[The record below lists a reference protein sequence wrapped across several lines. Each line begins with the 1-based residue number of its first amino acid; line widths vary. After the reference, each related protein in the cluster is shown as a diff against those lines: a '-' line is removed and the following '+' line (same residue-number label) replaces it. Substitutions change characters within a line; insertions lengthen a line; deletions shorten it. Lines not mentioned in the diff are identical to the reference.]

1 MKSSLLRF
9 FFAPA
14 TALFAV
20 AVLTTIHAATPVAA
34 PAILRVGA
42 VAPDFVMKNLAG
54 ADVRLSDY
62 KDKVVVLDFW
72 ATWCG
77 PCIASFP
84 HTQALAAKYKD
95 QGVVVLAS
103 GTSDTIAKFR
113 EWIPA
118 NQPKYPD
125 LVFTWDPNER
135 DSATFAERASSK
147 LYGVTG
153 IPTQFVIGR
162 DGKIAGVIVGNGGA
176 TDPRTEAAL
185 AAAGIKVDAAIVAA
199 ADAKAK
205 ASAAAAAEKAKNP
218 PPPFRESYGKLKAGD
233 AIPDFAVIT
242 ADGKP
247 GKFSD
252 FAKGKTVIL
261 DFWATWCGPCLQAMP
276 HYQEISRRY
285 ADKNVVVL
293 GVCSF
298 DTREAYDKWVTANRE
313 KYTFPTVFDPI
324 GKPASGDR
332 AASAKTVMV
341 QLTQGVMSPLPTTLV
356 INAAG
361 KFVGMYAGYSPATE
375 QALANLLMI
384 AGIEIAPADQP
395 KRFYPAGSTV
405 KPVAPKT
412 Q

>member
-1 MKSSLLRF
+1 MKLLSVRTCAALF
-9 FFAPA
+9 AAALLTPAQAAAPA
-14 TALFAV
+14 T
-20 AVLTTIHAATPVAA
+20 
-34 PAILRVGA
+34 LRVGD

-84 HTQALAAKYKD
+84 HTQTLAAKYKD

-113 EWIPA
+113 AWIPV

-125 LVFTWDPNER
+125 LVFTWDANER

-185 AAAGIKVDAAIVAA
+185 ATAGIKVDPTIVAA

-205 ASAAAAAEKAKNP
+205 ASAAVAAEKAKNP

-242 ADGKP
+242 IRYTPKMKCVESKSLKLYLHSFRNTG
-247 GKFSD
+247 S
-252 FAKGKTVIL
+252 FAEAVTNRVL
-261 DFWATWCGPCLQAMP
+261 DDL
-276 HYQEISRRY
+276 
-285 ADKNVVVL
+285 V
-293 GVCSF
+293 
-298 DTREAYDKWVTANRE
+298 
-313 KYTFPTVFDPI
+313 
-324 GKPASGDR
+324 R
-332 AASAKTVMV
+332 A
-341 QLTQGVMSPLPTTLV
+341 
-356 INAAG
+356 I
-361 KFVGMYAGYSPATE
+361 SPAHAVVTGE
-375 QALANLLMI
+375 FAARGGVALKVSATF
-384 AGIEIAPADQP
+384 G
-395 KRFYPAGSTV
+395 KSR
-405 KPVAPKT
+405 
-412 Q
+412 

>member
-1 MKSSLLRF
+1 MKLRSF
-9 FFAPA
+9 LSHVAS
-14 TALFAV
+14 LFAV
-20 AVLTTIHAATPVAA
+20 ALLSSAHAAA
-34 PAILRVGA
+34 PATLRVGA
-42 VAPDFVMKNLAG
+42 VAPDFVMQNLAG

-77 PCIASFP
+77 PCLASFP
-84 HTQALAAKYKD
+84 HTQSLAAKYKD

-125 LVFTWDPNER
+125 LVFAWDTHER

-153 IPTQFVIGR
+153 IPTQFVVGR

-185 AAAGIKVDAAIVAA
+185 AAS
-199 ADAKAK
+199 AKAQ

-233 AIPDFAVIT
+233 TLPDFELIT
-242 ADGKP
+242 SDGKP
-247 GKFSD
+247 GKFFD

-261 DFWATWCGPCLQAMP
+261 DFWATWCGPCQQAMP
-276 HYQEISRRY
+276 HYQEISQRY
-285 ADKNVVVL
+285 AGKNVIVL

-324 GKPASGDR
+324 GKPASGDKE
-332 AASAKTVMV
+332 ASTKTVMV
-341 QLTQGVMSPLPTTLV
+341 QLTKGVMSPLPTTLV
-356 INAAG
+356 INPEG

-384 AGIEIAPADQP
+384 AGVELAPADRP
-395 KRFYPAGSTV
+395 KKFYPAGSTV
-405 KPVAPKT
+405 KPAVAPGAAPKT
-412 Q
+412 E